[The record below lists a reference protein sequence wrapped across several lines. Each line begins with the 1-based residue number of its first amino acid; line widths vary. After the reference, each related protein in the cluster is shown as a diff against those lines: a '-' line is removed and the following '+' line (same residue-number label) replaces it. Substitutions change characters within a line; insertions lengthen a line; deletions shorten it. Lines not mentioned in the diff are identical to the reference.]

1 MNSSR
6 KKIDKIISIITER
19 FHIEH
24 INLLVKKIDVK
35 EELRKK
41 IADIDDSELDS
52 LLMDIK
58 KVLDGN

>member
-52 LLMDIK
+52 LLTDIK
-58 KVLDGN
+58 KVMDGN